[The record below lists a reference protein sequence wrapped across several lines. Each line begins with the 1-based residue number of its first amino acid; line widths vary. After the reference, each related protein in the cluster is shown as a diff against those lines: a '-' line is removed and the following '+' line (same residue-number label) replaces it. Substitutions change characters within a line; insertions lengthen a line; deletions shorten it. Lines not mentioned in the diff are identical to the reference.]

1 MINFIAYNPTRLHFG
16 KGVVSELGI
25 QAEKLGKHALLV
37 YGGGSVLR
45 NGSYHDTVDQLRQ
58 RGIRITEYKGIKP
71 NPLVDHVR
79 EAALLGKSS
88 GVDMVVAVG
97 GGSVI
102 DSAKIIALCVALE
115 CDAWEVMTGK
125 CTPESALP
133 LIGVLTLAATGT
145 EMNPVAVLQNPA
157 TMEKIGYR
165 NEMIY
170 PAHSFLDPS
179 YTMSV
184 PANYT
189 AFGIVDLVAHC
200 LEAWFGEGEASL
212 SDKFVVAILREAM
225 EYGPALMKD
234 LGNYELR
241 AKIMWA
247 ATNALNNLTTYG
259 RASGDWGVHALG
271 HVLSFLYDTAH
282 GATLSIMYPAWM
294 RVMNDRAGDR
304 ILEIGNALF
313 HTETIESTISAFE
326 DLFSQLGSPVRCQE
340 MSIDVSKKDEI
351 LSLMN
356 RNRAGGMHHQ
366 LSDEDRGIIS
376 TLIFN

>member
-1 MINFIAYNPTRLHFG
+1 
-16 KGVVSELGI
+16 
-25 QAEKLGKHALLV
+25 
-37 YGGGSVLR
+37 
-45 NGSYHDTVDQLRQ
+45 
-58 RGIRITEYKGIKP
+58 
-71 NPLVDHVR
+71 
-79 EAALLGKSS
+79 
-88 GVDMVVAVG
+88 
-97 GGSVI
+97 
-102 DSAKIIALCVALE
+102 
-115 CDAWEVMTGK
+115 
-125 CTPESALP
+125 
-133 LIGVLTLAATGT
+133 
-145 EMNPVAVLQNPA
+145 
-157 TMEKIGYR
+157 
-165 NEMIY
+165 
-170 PAHSFLDPS
+170 
-179 YTMSV
+179 
-184 PANYT
+184 
-189 AFGIVDLVAHC
+189 VDLVAHC